1 MTLRLFDDSLFTNSK
16 YLISCNLARGFVNL
30 CFCLL
35 SLSPRRSDRLKYLSN
50 VEGGDRED
58 MLKLFQT
65 STNNIFPTLMPS
77 FQVSLNELCHWAWV
91 QFIIFYL
98 ATTRNCV
105 LIFWRKH
112 RHCPKLFRY

>member
-50 VEGGDRED
+50 AEGGDRED

-65 STNNIFPTLMPS
+65 STNNIFPTLPS

-105 LIFWRKH
+105 FVENIK
-112 RHCPKLFRY
+112 CPRLVCC